1 MTSDT
6 RRAALAHPDIIE
18 IWGRTVQGMT
28 RPFRCG
34 TDDGHAYYV
43 KSRGAGWRSLVCEWV
58 AGSLAQD
65 MGLPVAHFAQVS
77 LDQGMADVLR
87 FKGEHDLVAG
97 LSFGSRIATHTREF
111 EPSLLMQC
119 DEQFR
124 RDLVA
129 FDWWVR
135 NADRTLGVLSGN
147 PNLLWDPKAEAPVV
161 IDHNMAFD
169 CDFDAEQFLQTHV
182 FRADLEMIAGDPQL
196 RSDYELRFACLL
208 NAFSEIWAQLP
219 ENWVFDEDDQP
230 RVDPN
235 EFRAVLE
242 RIHHPGFWPRFPD
255 PTRPAHVT

>member
-34 TDDGHAYYV
+34 T
-43 KSRGAGWRSLVCEWV
+43 
-58 AGSLAQD
+58 
-65 MGLPVAHFAQVS
+65 
-77 LDQGMADVLR
+77 
-87 FKGEHDLVAG
+87 DLVAG

-182 FRADLEMIAGDPQL
+182 FRAV
-196 RSDYELRFACLL
+196 L
-208 NAFSEIWAQLP
+208 N
-219 ENWVFDEDDQP
+219 
-230 RVDPN
+230 
-235 EFRAVLE
+235 